1 MAVRLPLL
9 FLVLLGR
16 ASGLRPS
23 GPPPGGRVLPEANP
37 VVPPGCVAPTLAAAS
52 GGVPVAQSSDGGWL
66 SEPSPPLRDA
76 NGTYHMYAT
85 QRKAG
90 GGASMVG
97 AEIVHF
103 QSTSLEQPWS
113 GGEVVL
119 SASATA
125 GGWDSAGVFSPG
137 AAFNAVNGTW
147 ALYYSGV
154 SSATSGAWLGLA
166 SSASPSGGFVRA
178 SGGRAAV
185 RGWSA
190 GGGGANSSAAASA
203 YVYENGARPAGG
215 DLGTRNTT
223 VAGAELHCSTDPMC
237 KGFTFEGSEPNP
249 AGGAKMYFKRM
260 DTVTADTTW
269 QSYTKKEGP
278 VRKRYLLSSVY
289 IYIEMIIL
297 PRQARDKHGE
307 STQKRVLRFSQ
318 AVRLACTT
326 LLHTPAAACRRSWRG
341 CPSRRRTA
349 WTCRAARR
357 SRRSSSMRCSGGT
370 RGTR

>member
-1 MAVRLPLL
+1 LNIISGSSPFERFIPDFAAMMAVRPPLL

-203 YVYENGARPAGG
+203 YVYENGAIPAGG

-278 VRKRYLLSSVY
+278 VRKQCFLQSVY
-289 IYIEMIIL
+289 TYMH
-297 PRQARDKHGE
+297 K
-307 STQKRVLRFSQ
+307 
-318 AVRLACTT
+318 
-326 LLHTPAAACRRSWRG
+326 
-341 CPSRRRTA
+341 
-349 WTCRAARR
+349 
-357 SRRSSSMRCSGGT
+357 
-370 RGTR
+370 